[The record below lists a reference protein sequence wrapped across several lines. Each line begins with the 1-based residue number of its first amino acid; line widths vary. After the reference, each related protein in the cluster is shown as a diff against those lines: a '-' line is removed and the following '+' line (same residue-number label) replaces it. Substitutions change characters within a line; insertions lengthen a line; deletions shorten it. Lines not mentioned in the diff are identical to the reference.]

1 MDTNHSLG
9 TDVPLYDRDFHEWC
23 GEQAARL
30 RERAQSGVNDGLD
43 YENLAEEIESLGRAD
58 KNAIRSHIVN
68 LLMHLLKWQFQPKRR
83 GQSWRTS
90 ITNARAEISYL
101 LEDSPSLRHTF
112 AQTIDRAYPI
122 AMRNAAVETKLR
134 PEVFPADCSF
144 TPEQLL
150 DDDFFPDNLDGP
162 AST

>member
-1 MDTNHSLG
+1 MDTKNNLPGDASH
-9 TDVPLYDRDFHEWC
+9 YERDFYDWC
-23 GEQAARL
+23 QKQAARL
-30 RERAQSGVNDGLD
+30 RERARPGVNDGVD

-90 ITNARAEISYL
+90 ITNSRAEISYL
-101 LEDSPSLRHTF
+101 MEDSPSLRHTLG
-112 AQTIDRAYPI
+112 ATIDRAYPI

-134 PEVFPADCSF
+134 PEVFPADCNF

-162 AST
+162 ASK